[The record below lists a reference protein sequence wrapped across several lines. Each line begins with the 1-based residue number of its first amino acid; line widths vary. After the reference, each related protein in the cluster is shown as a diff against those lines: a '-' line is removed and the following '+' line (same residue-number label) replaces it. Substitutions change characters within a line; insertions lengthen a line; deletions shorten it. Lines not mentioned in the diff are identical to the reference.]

1 MSELIVSKAI
11 TKKEEKKDN
20 RLGVRRMIFTTVIV
34 VAALSLVTAIYFANV
49 SHSSEHLFSK
59 TYVTCKER
67 ILGFERMGA
76 YDTLE
81 KFKDALS
88 YC

>member
-20 RLGVRRMIFTTVIV
+20 RLGVRRMILTTVIV

-49 SHSSEHLFSK
+49 SYSSEHLFSK
-59 TYVTCKER
+59 TYVACKER

-76 YDTLE
+76 YDTPE